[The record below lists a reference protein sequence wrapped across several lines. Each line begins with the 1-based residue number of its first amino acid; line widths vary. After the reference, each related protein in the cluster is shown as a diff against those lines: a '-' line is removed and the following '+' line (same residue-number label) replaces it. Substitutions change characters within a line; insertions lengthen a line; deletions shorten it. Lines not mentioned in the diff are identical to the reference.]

1 MLEAVKQA
9 GWPLP
14 ERLLPVPLH
23 PARLRQ
29 RGYNQSLELA
39 RPLSRQLD
47 IALDRSCFQRILNTP
62 PQADLPRRQ
71 RLHNLRGAFRLSPPP
86 EARHVALVD
95 DVVTTGSTVNE
106 LARLLLRAGVQRID
120 VWAVARTP

>member
-1 MLEAVKQA
+1 
-9 GWPLP
+9 GGPLP

-23 PARLRQ
+23 PVRLRQ

-39 RPLSRQLD
+39 RPLARRLG
-47 IALDRSCFQRILNTP
+47 IALEQNSCHRVLDTR

-71 RLHNLRGAFRLSPPP
+71 RLHNLQRAFRLSHPP
-86 EARHVALVD
+86 EARHIALVD

-106 LARLLLRAGVQRID
+106 LARLLLRAGVQRVD